1 MTIKRKYAAVW
12 PVAIIV
18 ALAPCPALPQS
29 AAVPA
34 VNAESE
40 DVIDLSEEAAGLGNE
55 VNGDIDSSNGV
66 GAVNTDDAP
75 IELTDEIEYLDPEG
89 ALEKMPVLT
98 QFVEAKYP
106 DSLIK
111 SGIEGAVLLE
121 LLVSETGAVDSAAVV
136 RPLHPALDASALNA
150 ARKFKFSP
158 ARALDGEAVAVM
170 LQYEYRFSLRD
181 VVTAPKS
188 YVNLSGTLVE
198 RGTRRPVADAL
209 VVLQFADTLSDTSL
223 AVPFSLYMEQI
234 GSIEGQAW
242 EDSRLAVTTDSVGA
256 FRFYSLPSGQVKVS
270 VQAPDYEPYSTNERI
285 SKSEEVKV
293 LYYVTRLDYAGY
305 ELVVYGRAEEKEVS
319 RHRISLAEVKRIPG
333 LGGDAVRVVQAMP
346 GVARPAFGG
355 TEVVVRGA
363 PSWASRYYIDGMTVP
378 LLYHMSGL
386 TAIYP
391 SDALDGVDFYPGG
404 FSSRYG
410 GAVAGVIEMNT
421 RKPKTDRLQG
431 YADFSMLAGALFFEG
446 PVNERISFM
455 VSGRRY
461 FAGDLLR
468 LYFDISDPKHTSIS
482 MAPFYWD
489 YLLRTDVEINS
500 NHRLSVSMIG
510 SRDSI
515 GVFIP
520 SMNRGSSEIDG
531 QLDEMNMMVMFHTLT
546 AGLSSR
552 VSDKWTNTLRLS
564 GTYIANNTSAFG
576 FADIKEKPLLG
587 HLRDQATFTAS
598 DALTVNI
605 GADIEVLNEN
615 MELEF
620 TGGQNL
626 ILRTTFENQLYG
638 IVGGYANVEWKPVE
652 KLLLIPGI
660 RYDYYPELDYGGS
673 ALPAFWDYGA
683 EDGRRGWSGEPS
695 LRISGRYRLT
705 DKHTLKAATGTY
717 SQTPEPMGLSTHED
731 FGSPDLPSTKAAHY
745 IAGFEW
751 QISDLI
757 SLDAQTY
764 FNRIWDVARSYSA
777 IDDYDPTLEIQRRYF
792 SDGKQ
797 RMYGLELML
806 RHSRSEKFFGW
817 ISYTLAR
824 SETWSNRDGMY
835 ILSSR
840 DEPHNLQ
847 LLGSW
852 RLKKNWEI
860 GGRMR
865 FVSGKPT
872 SPIVAT
878 VENENSKNIRPVYGE
893 RNTERQDPFL
903 QLDMRVD
910 KKKIYKKF
918 ILTYYVDLQNLLW
931 PLYKSPELTYYNYNY
946 TEKQKI
952 SMIPLAAAGVRA
964 EF

>member
-1 MTIKRKYAAVW
+1 MNTKPRKKAIWPIALLAVITLTF
-12 PVAIIV
+12 AS
-18 ALAPCPALPQS
+18 APALSQS
-29 AAVPA
+29 APATAVS
-34 VNAESE
+34 AESE
-40 DVIDLSEEAAGLGNE
+40 AVIDLSEEPIDLGE
-55 VNGDIDSSNGV
+55 
-66 GAVNTDDAP
+66 
-75 IELTDEIEYLDPEG
+75 EIEYLDPEG

-98 QFVEAKYP
+98 HFVEAKYP
-106 DSLIK
+106 GNLIK

-136 RPLHPALDASALNA
+136 RPLHPALDASALAA

-158 ARALDGEAVAVM
+158 ARALGGEAVAVM

-181 VVTAPKS
+181 VITVPKS
-188 YVNLSGTLVE
+188 YVNFSGTVTE

-209 VVLQFADTLSDTSL
+209 VALQVVDTLSDTVLSM
-223 AVPFSLYMEQI
+223 PFSLYMEQI
-234 GSIEGQAW
+234 GAIEGQSW
-242 EDSRLAVTTDSVGA
+242 EDSRLVVTTDSVGA
-256 FRFYSLPSGQVKVS
+256 FRFYSLPSGRVKVS
-270 VQAPDYEPYSTNERI
+270 VQAPDYEPYSTYENI
-285 SKSEEVKV
+285 SKLEEVKV
-293 LYYVTRLDYAGY
+293 LYFITRLDYADY
-305 ELVVYGRAEEKEVS
+305 ELVVYGKAEEKEVS
-319 RHRISLAEVKRIPG
+319 RHRISMAEVKRVPG

-378 LLYHMSGL
+378 MLYHMSGA

-421 RKPKTDRLQG
+421 RNPKTDRLHG
-431 YADFSMLAGALFFEG
+431 YAEPSMLSGALFLEG
-446 PVNERISFM
+446 PVNEKVSFM
-455 VSGRRY
+455 ASGRRY
-461 FAGDLLR
+461 FAGDLLS
-468 LYFDISDPKHTSIS
+468 LYFEISDPKHTSIS

-489 YLLRTDVEINS
+489 YLLRADAVINKD
-500 NHRLSVSMIG
+500 HRISVSMLG

-520 SMNRGSSEIDG
+520 AMDRGSSEIDG
-531 QLDEMNMMVMFHTLT
+531 QLDEMTMMTTFHTLT

-552 VSDKWTNTLRLS
+552 INSKWSNALRLS
-564 GTYIANNTSAFG
+564 GTYVAQNTSAFG
-576 FADIKEKPLLG
+576 FADMEERPLLG
-587 HLRDQATFTAS
+587 HLRDQVIYTAN
-598 DALTVNI
+598 DAVTVNI
-605 GADIEVLNEN
+605 GADIEMINEN
-615 MELEF
+615 LNVAF

-626 ILRTTFENQLYG
+626 ILRTTIEDQKYG
-638 IVGGYANVEWKPVE
+638 IVGGYVNVEWKPVD
-652 KLLLIPGI
+652 KLLLIPGV
-660 RYDYYPELDYGGS
+660 RYDYYPELNYEGS
-673 ALPAFWDYGA
+673 LLPAFWDYGFM
-683 EDGRRGWSGEPS
+683 DNHRGWSGEPS
-695 LRISGRYRLT
+695 FRISGRYQLT
-705 DKHTLKAATGTY
+705 DKYTLKAATGTY
-717 SQTPEPMGLSTHED
+717 SQTPEPMGLVVHKD

-751 QISDLI
+751 QINDLI
-757 SLDAQTY
+757 NLDAQTY
-764 FNRIWDVARSYSA
+764 FNNIWDVARSYSGSV
-777 IDDYDPTLEIQRRYF
+777 DYNPDLEVQRRYF

-817 ISYTLAR
+817 VSYTLAR
-824 SETWSNRDGMY
+824 SEAWSKRDGKY

-852 RLKKNWEI
+852 RLKNNWEA
-860 GGRMR
+860 GTRVR

-878 VENENSKNIRPVYGE
+878 VESENGKYISAVYGE
-893 RNTERQDPFL
+893 RNSTRQDPFF
-903 QLDMRVD
+903 QVDARVD
-910 KKKIYKKF
+910 KKVIFDKF
-918 ILTYYVDLQNLLW
+918 ILTYYVDFQNLLW
-931 PLYKSPELTYYNYNY
+931 LLYKSPELTYYNYNY

-952 SMIPLAAAGVRA
+952 SMIPLAAVGIRL

>member
-1 MTIKRKYAAVW
+1 MKQLKAPALTAAI
-12 PVAIIV
+12 AAALTLI
-18 ALAPCPALPQS
+18 LAPFPASPQS
-29 AAVPA
+29 APVPT
-34 VNAESE
+34 VSGEAEGA
-40 DVIDLSEEAAGLGNE
+40 IDL
-55 VNGDIDSSNGV
+55 GDE
-66 GAVNTDDAP
+66 AP
-75 IELTDEIEYLDPEG
+75 IELMEEIEYLDAEG
-89 ALEKMPVLT
+89 ALEKMPTLT

-121 LLVSETGAVDSAAVV
+121 LLVSEAGAVDSAAVV
-136 RPLHPALDASALNA
+136 RPLHPVLDASALA
-150 ARKFKFSP
+150 AVRKFKFSP
-158 ARALDGEAVAVM
+158 ARAIGGEAVAVM

-181 VVTAPKS
+181 VVTAPKT
-188 YVNLSGTLVE
+188 YVNLSGTVIE

-223 AVPFSLYMEQI
+223 TVPFSIYMEQI
-234 GSIEGQAW
+234 GAIEGQSW
-242 EDSRLAVTTDSVGA
+242 EDSRLAVTTDSVGR
-256 FRFYSLPSGQVKVS
+256 FRFYSLPSGEVKVS
-270 VQAPDYEPYSTNERI
+270 IQAPDYEQYSTTESI
-285 SKSEEVKV
+285 SKLEEVKV
-293 LYYVTRLDYAGY
+293 LYYAMRLDYSGY
-305 ELVVYGRAEEKEVS
+305 ELVVYGKAEEKEVS

-378 LLYHMSGL
+378 LLYHMSGAA
-386 TAIYP
+386 AIYP

-431 YADFSMLAGALFFEG
+431 YVDFSMLTGALFFEG
-446 PVNERISFM
+446 PITDKVSFM
-455 VSGRRY
+455 ASGRRY
-461 FAGDLLR
+461 FAGDLLK
-468 LYFDISDPKHTSIS
+468 LYFDMSDPEHTSIS
-482 MAPFYWD
+482 MAPYYWD
-489 YLLRTDVEINS
+489 YLLRTDVDINKD
-500 NHRLSVSMIG
+500 HHLSVSIIG

-520 SMNRGSSEIDG
+520 AMDRGSSEIDG
-531 QLDEMNMMVMFHTLT
+531 QLDEMTMMLTFHTLT

-552 VSDKWTNTLRLS
+552 INDKWTNTLRLS
-564 GTYIANNTSAFG
+564 GTYMAQNTAAFG
-576 FADIKEKPLLG
+576 FADIQERPLFG
-587 HLRDQATFTAS
+587 HLRNQVTFTAN
-598 DALTVNI
+598 DAVTVNV
-605 GADIEVLNEN
+605 GADVELLNEN
-615 MELEF
+615 LDMEFVSGL
-620 TGGQNL
+620 GINVPL
-626 ILRTTFENQLYG
+626 TFEDQLYG
-638 IVGGYANVEWKPVE
+638 IVGGYANVEWKPID

-673 ALPAFWDYGA
+673 MLPAFWDYGA
-683 EDGRRGWSGEPS
+683 EDGKRGWSGEPS
-695 LRISGRYRLT
+695 LRISGRYQLS
-705 DKHTLKAATGTY
+705 DKYTLKAATGTY
-717 SQTPEPMGLSTHED
+717 SQTPEPMGMTTHEKL
-731 FGSPDLPSTKAAHY
+731 GNPDMPSTKAAHY

-751 QISDLI
+751 QINDLI

-764 FNRIWDVARSYSA
+764 FNRIWDVARSYNA
-777 IDDYDPTLEIQRRYF
+777 LDYDSARAARGEIQRRYF

-824 SETWSNRDGMY
+824 SEAWSNRDGKY

-852 RLKKNWEI
+852 RLKRNWEV

-872 SPIVAT
+872 SPIVAI

-893 RNTERQDPFL
+893 RNSERQDPFF
-903 QLDMRVD
+903 QLDLRVD
-910 KKKIYKKF
+910 KKRIHKKF
-918 ILTYYVDLQNLLW
+918 IMTYYLDMQNVLY

-952 SMIPLAAAGVRA
+952 SMIPLASAGVRA

>member
-1 MTIKRKYAAVW
+1 MNKRTSIKRSAATIRYMVIIAAVAM
-12 PVAIIV
+12 VF
-18 ALAPCPALPQS
+18 APRHVSSQS
-29 AAVPA
+29 ASVG
-34 VNAESE
+34 VAESGAA
-40 DVIDLSEEAAGLGNE
+40 VDLSEEVVDLG
-55 VNGDIDSSNGV
+55 
-66 GAVNTDDAP
+66 DAP
-75 IELTDEIEYLDPEG
+75 IELTEEIEYLDSEG
-89 ALEKMPVLT
+89 ALEKMPALT

-111 SGIEGAVLLE
+111 SGIEGTVLLE

-136 RPLHPALDASALNA
+136 RPLHPALDASALAA

-158 ARALDGEAVAVM
+158 ALALSGEAVAVM

-181 VVTAPKS
+181 VITAPKS
-188 YVNLSGTLVE
+188 YVNLSGAVIE
-198 RGTRRPVADAL
+198 RGTRKPVADAL

-223 AVPFSLYMEQI
+223 TVPFSLYMEQI
-234 GSIEGQAW
+234 GAMDGQSW
-242 EDSRLAVTTDSVGA
+242 EDSRLSVTTDSVGA

-270 VQAPDYEPYSTNERI
+270 VQAPDYEPYSTTENI
-285 SKSEEVKV
+285 SKAEEVRAQ
-293 LYYVTRLDYAGY
+293 YYVTRLDYTGY
-305 ELVVYGRAEEKEVS
+305 ELVVYGKAEEKEVS
-319 RHRISLAEVKRIPG
+319 RHRISLGEVKRVPG

-346 GVARPAFGG
+346 GVARPSFGG

-363 PSWASRYYIDGMTVP
+363 PSWASRYYIDGMVVP

-386 TAIYP
+386 NAIYP

-431 YADFSMLAGALFFEG
+431 YADLSMLTGALFLEG
-446 PVNERISFM
+446 PINEKASFM

-461 FAGDLLR
+461 FAGDLLK
-468 LYFDISDPKHTSIS
+468 LYFNVSDPEHTSIS

-489 YLLRTDVEINS
+489 YLLRADVAINKD
-500 NHRLSVSMIG
+500 HRLSVSILG

-515 GVFIP
+515 GVFFP
-520 SMNRGSSEIDG
+520 AMDRGSSEIDG
-531 QLDEMNMMVMFHTLT
+531 QLDEMTMMLTFHTLT

-552 VSDKWTNTLRLS
+552 ISDKWTNTLRLS
-564 GTYIANNTSAFG
+564 GTYMAQNTSAFG
-576 FADIKEKPLLG
+576 FADIEERPLLG
-587 HLRDQATFTAS
+587 HLRNQATFTAS
-598 DALTVNI
+598 DALTVNV
-605 GADIEVLNEN
+605 GADIELINEN
-615 MELEF
+615 MEMEF
-620 TGGQNL
+620 TNGQNM
-626 ILRTTFENQLYG
+626 IMRAAFNDQLYG
-638 IVGGYANVEWKPVE
+638 LVGGYVNVEWKPTD

-673 ALPAFWDYGA
+673 ALPAFWDYGG
-683 EDGRRGWSGEPS
+683 EDGRRGWSGEPA
-695 LRISGRYRLT
+695 LRISGRYQLT
-705 DKHTLKAATGTY
+705 DKYTLKAATGTY
-717 SQTPEPMGLSTHED
+717 TQTPEPMGQSIHED
-731 FGSPDLPSTKAAHY
+731 FGNPDLPTTKAAHY

-751 QISDLI
+751 RISDLL

-764 FNRIWDVARSYSA
+764 FNRIWDVARSYGAS
-777 IDDYDPTLEIQRRYF
+777 DFDSTLDVQRRYF

-806 RHSRSEKFFGW
+806 RHARSEKFFGW

-824 SETWSNRDGMY
+824 SEAWSNRDGKY

-878 VENENSKNIRPVYGE
+878 VESENGKSIRPVYGE
-893 RNTERQDPFL
+893 RNSTRQDPFF

-910 KKKIYKKF
+910 KKIIYDKF
-918 ILTYYVDLQNLLW
+918 ILTYYIDFQNLLW

-952 SMIPLAAAGVRA
+952 SMIPLAAAGLRA

>member
-1 MTIKRKYAAVW
+1 MNKKQFKTPVLTAAAAALTLV
-12 PVAIIV
+12 
-18 ALAPCPALPQS
+18 LAPFPASPQS
-29 AAVPA
+29 APVPA
-34 VNAESE
+34 VSGETES
-40 DVIDLSEEAAGLGNE
+40 VIDLGDE
-55 VNGDIDSSNGV
+55 V
-66 GAVNTDDAP
+66 P
-75 IELTDEIEYLDPEG
+75 IELMEEIEYLDPEG
-89 ALEKMPVLT
+89 ALEKMPALT
-98 QFVEAKYP
+98 QFVEAAYP

-111 SGIEGAVLLE
+111 AGVEGAVLLE

-136 RPLHPALDASALNA
+136 RPLHPTLDANALAA

-158 ARALDGEAVAVM
+158 AQAIGGEAVAVM

-181 VVTAPKS
+181 VAAAPKA
-188 YVNLSGTLVE
+188 YVNFSGTVVE

-234 GSIEGQAW
+234 NNIEGQSW
-242 EDSRLAVTTDSVGA
+242 EDSRLAVTTDSAGA
-256 FRFYSLPSGQVKVS
+256 FRFYSLPSGQVKIGI
-270 VQAPDYEPYSTNERI
+270 QAPDYEPYSTTERI
-285 SKSEEVKV
+285 SKSEEVKA
-293 LYYVTRLDYAGY
+293 LYYITRLDYTGY
-305 ELVVYGRAEEKEVS
+305 ELVVYGKAEEKEVS
-319 RHRISLAEVKRIPG
+319 RHRISLSEVKRIPG

-346 GVARPAFGG
+346 GVARPSFGG

-363 PSWASRYYIDGMTVP
+363 PSWASRYYIDGMNVP
-378 LLYHMSGL
+378 LLYHMSGT

-431 YADFSMLAGALFFEG
+431 YADFSMLTGALFLEG
-446 PVNERISFM
+446 PVNEKVSFM
-455 VSGRRY
+455 ASGRRY
-461 FAGDLLR
+461 FAGDILK
-468 LYFDISDPKHTSIS
+468 LYFDISDPERTSIS

-489 YLLRTDVEINS
+489 YLLRADADLDKN
-500 NHRLSVSMIG
+500 NHLSVSILG

-520 SMNRGSSEIDG
+520 SMDRGSSEIDG
-531 QLDEMNMMVMFHTLT
+531 QLDEMTMMLTFHTLT

-552 VSDKWTNTLRLS
+552 ISDKWTNTLRLS
-564 GTYIANNTSAFG
+564 GTYIAQNMSAFG
-576 FADIKEKPLLG
+576 FASIKERPLIG
-587 HLRDQATFTAS
+587 HLRNQATFIAN
-598 DALTVNI
+598 DAATVNI
-605 GADIEVLNEN
+605 GADVELLYEN
-615 MELEF
+615 MEMEF
-620 TGGQNL
+620 TSGQNMNVP
-626 ILRTTFENQLYG
+626 ITFKDQLFG
-638 IVGGYANVEWKPVE
+638 IVGGYVNVEWKPTD

-673 ALPAFWDYGA
+673 LLPAFWDYGA

-705 DKHTLKAATGTY
+705 DRYTIKAATGTY
-717 SQTPEPMGLSTHED
+717 SQTPEPMGMTTHKD
-731 FGSPDLPSTKAAHY
+731 LGNPDMPATKAAHY

-751 QISDLI
+751 EITDLV

-764 FNRIWDVARSYSA
+764 FNHIWDVARSYSGA
-777 IDDYDPTLEIQRRYF
+777 IDYNPDLEIQRRYF
-792 SDGKQ
+792 SDGRQ

-824 SETWSNRDGMY
+824 SEAWSKRDGKY

-852 RLKKNWEI
+852 RLKKNWEA

-878 VENENSKNIRPVYGE
+878 VESENGKNISAVYGE
-893 RNTERQDPFL
+893 RNSTRQDPFF

-910 KKKIYKKF
+910 KKVIYNKF
-918 ILTYYVDLQNLLW
+918 ILTYYVDMQNVLW

-952 SMIPLAAAGVRA
+952 SMIPLAAAGVRV

>member
-1 MTIKRKYAAVW
+1 MNPKQPQKAFW
-12 PVAIIV
+12 PVAIAAAV
-18 ALAPCPALPQS
+18 TLTLAPAPVLSQNAPAP
-29 AAVPA
+29 AAGT
-34 VNAESE
+34 ESE
-40 DVIDLSEEAAGLGNE
+40 AVIDLSEEAIDLG
-55 VNGDIDSSNGV
+55 
-66 GAVNTDDAP
+66 
-75 IELTDEIEYLDPEG
+75 DEIEYLDPEG
-89 ALEKMPVLT
+89 ALEKMPALT

-111 SGIEGAVLLE
+111 SGIEGVVLLE

-136 RPLHPALDASALNA
+136 RPLHPALDASALAA
-150 ARKFKFSP
+150 ARKFIFSP
-158 ARALDGEAVAVM
+158 AQANGGEAVAVM

-188 YVNLSGTLVE
+188 YVNLSGALVE
-198 RGTRRPVADAL
+198 RGTRRPIADAL
-209 VVLQFADTLSDTSL
+209 VVLQFADTLADTSL

-234 GSIEGQAW
+234 GAIEGQSW
-242 EDSRLAVTTDSVGA
+242 EDSRLVATTDSVGA
-256 FRFYSLPSGQVKVS
+256 FKFYSLPSGQVKVS
-270 VQAPDYEPYSTNERI
+270 VKAPDYEPYSTDERI
-285 SKSEEVKV
+285 STLEEVKV
-293 LYYVTRLDYAGY
+293 LYYVTRLDYADY
-305 ELVVYGRAEEKEVS
+305 ELVVYGKAEEKEVS
-319 RHRISLAEVKRIPG
+319 RHRISLAEVKRVPG

-346 GVARPAFGG
+346 GVARPSFGG

-363 PSWASRYYIDGMTVP
+363 PSWASRYYIDGISVP
-378 LLYHMSGL
+378 MLYHMSGM

-421 RKPKTDRLQG
+421 RKPKIDRLQG
-431 YADFSMLAGALFFEG
+431 YADFSMLTGALFLEG
-446 PVNERISFM
+446 PINDKVSFIA
-455 VSGRRY
+455 SGRRY
-461 FAGDLLR
+461 FAGDLLS

-482 MAPFYWD
+482 MAPYYWD
-489 YLLRTDVEINS
+489 YLLRTDADIDK
-500 NHRLSVSMIG
+500 NHHLSVSILG

-520 SMNRGSSEIDG
+520 TMDRGSSEIDG
-531 QLDEMNMMVMFHTLT
+531 QLDEMTMMVTFHTLT

-552 VSDKWTNTLRLS
+552 ISGKWTNTLRLS
-564 GTYIANNTSAFG
+564 GTYVAQNTSAFG
-576 FADIKEKPLLG
+576 FASIRERPLLG
-587 HLRDQATFTAS
+587 HLRNQATFTAS
-598 DALTVNI
+598 DELTVNV
-605 GADIEVLNEN
+605 GADIELINEN
-615 MELEF
+615 MDMEF

-626 ILRTTFENQLYG
+626 ILRTSFKDQLYG
-638 IVGGYANVEWKPVE
+638 LVGGYANVEWKPVD

-673 ALPAFWDYGA
+673 AFPAFWDYGI

-695 LRISGRYRLT
+695 LRISGRYQLT
-705 DKHTLKAATGTY
+705 DKYTLKAATGTY
-717 SQTPEPMGLSTHED
+717 SQTPEPMGLSIHKD
-731 FGSPDLPSTKAAHY
+731 FGNPDLPSTKAAHY

-764 FNRIWDVARSYSA
+764 FNRIWDVARSYGA
-777 IDDYDPTLEIQRRYF
+777 LDYDSTLDIQRRYF
-792 SDGKQ
+792 SDGRQ

-806 RHSRSEKFFGW
+806 RHARSEKFFGW

-824 SETWSNRDGMY
+824 SEAWSNREGKY
-835 ILSSR
+835 TLSGR
-840 DEPHNLQ
+840 DEPHNFQ

-852 RLKKNWEI
+852 RLKKNWEV

-878 VENENSKNIRPVYGE
+878 VENENSKRISPVYGE
-893 RNTERQDPFL
+893 RNTTRQDPFF

-910 KKKIYKKF
+910 KKIIYDKF
-918 ILTYYVDLQNLLW
+918 ILTYYVDFQNLLW

>member
-1 MTIKRKYAAVW
+1 MNTKQLKTALW
-12 PVAIIV
+12 PVALTAAIAVI
-18 ALAPCPALPQS
+18 LAPLPASSQNAP
-29 AAVPA
+29 AHAA
-34 VNAESE
+34 VNAEAE
-40 DVIDLSEEAAGLGNE
+40 AAIDLSDE
-55 VNGDIDSSNGV
+55 
-66 GAVNTDDAP
+66 AP

-136 RPLHPALDASALNA
+136 RPLHPALDASALDA

-158 ARALDGEAVAVM
+158 ARAIGGEAVAVM
-170 LQYEYRFSLRD
+170 LQYEYRFSLRE
-181 VVTAPKS
+181 VVTAPKT
-188 YVNLSGTLVE
+188 YVNLSGTVIE

-209 VVLQFADTLSDTSL
+209 VVLQFVDTLSDSSL

-234 GSIEGQAW
+234 GAIEGQSW
-242 EDSRLAVTTDSVGA
+242 EDSRLAATTDSVGR
-256 FRFYSLPSGQVKVS
+256 FKFYSLPSGQVKVS
-270 VQAPDYEPYSTNERI
+270 IQAPDYESYSTTENI
-285 SKSEEVKV
+285 SKLEEVKA
-293 LYYVTRLDYAGY
+293 LYYVMRLDYSGY
-305 ELVVYGRAEEKEVS
+305 ELVVYGKAEEKEVS

-378 LLYHMSGL
+378 LLYHMSGAA
-386 TAIYP
+386 AIYP

-431 YADFSMLAGALFFEG
+431 YVDFSMLTGALFFEG
-446 PVNERISFM
+446 PITDKVSFM
-455 VSGRRY
+455 ASGRRY
-461 FAGDLLR
+461 FAGDLLSI
-468 LYFDISDPKHTSIS
+468 YFEHSDPEHTSIS
-482 MAPFYWD
+482 MAPYYWD
-489 YLLRTDVEINS
+489 YLLRTDVAINK
-500 NHRLSVSMIG
+500 NHHLSVSIIG

-520 SMNRGSSEIDG
+520 AMDRGSSEIDG
-531 QLDEMNMMVMFHTLT
+531 QLDEMTMMLTFHTLT

-552 VSDKWTNTLRLS
+552 INDKWTNMLRLS
-564 GTYIANNTSAFG
+564 GTYIAQNTAAFG
-576 FADIKEKPLLG
+576 FADIQERPLLG
-587 HLRDQATFTAS
+587 HLRNQVTFTAN
-598 DALTVNI
+598 DAVTVNV
-605 GADIEVLNEN
+605 GADIELLNEN
-615 MELEF
+615 MEMDF

-626 ILRTTFENQLYG
+626 IMRTKFENQLYG
-638 IVGGYANVEWKPVE
+638 IVAGYVNVEWKPID

-673 ALPAFWDYGA
+673 VLPAFWDYGT
-683 EDGRRGWSGEPS
+683 EDGKRGWSGEPS
-695 LRISGRYRLT
+695 LRISGRYQLS
-705 DKHTLKAATGTY
+705 DKYTLKAATGTY
-717 SQTPEPMGLSTHED
+717 SQTPEPMGIVIHED
-731 FGSPDLPSTKAAHY
+731 FGNLDLPSTKAAHY

-751 QISDLI
+751 QITDLI

-764 FNRIWDVARSYSA
+764 FNRIWDVARSYNGA
-777 IDDYDPTLEIQRRYF
+777 LDYDSARAARGEIQRRYF

-824 SETWSNRDGMY
+824 SEAWSNRDGKY

-852 RLKKNWEI
+852 RLKRNWEL

-893 RNTERQDPFL
+893 RNTERQDPFF
-903 QLDMRVD
+903 QLDLRVD
-910 KKKIYKKF
+910 KKRIHKKF
-918 ILTYYVDLQNLLW
+918 IMTYYLDLQNVLY

-946 TEKQKI
+946 TEKQKV
-952 SMIPLAAAGVRA
+952 SMIPMASAGVRA

>member
-1 MTIKRKYAAVW
+1 MNTKQLKTALR
-12 PVAIIV
+12 PV
-18 ALAPCPALPQS
+18 ALAAVIVTLAVFPASPQNAPVPSVS
-29 AAVPA
+29 A
-34 VNAESE
+34 ELE
-40 DVIDLSEEAAGLGNE
+40 GVIDL
-55 VNGDIDSSNGV
+55 GDE
-66 GAVNTDDAP
+66 AP
-75 IELTDEIEYLDPEG
+75 IELMEEIEYLDPDG

-98 QFVEAKYP
+98 QFVEANYP

-111 SGIEGAVLLE
+111 SGVEGAVLLE

-136 RPLHPALDASALNA
+136 RPLHPALDANALAA

-158 ARALDGEAVAVM
+158 AQAIGGEAVAVM
-170 LQYEYRFSLRD
+170 LQYEYRFSLRAA
-181 VVTAPKS
+181 VTAPQT
-188 YVNLSGTLVE
+188 YVNLSGTAIE
-198 RGTRRPVADAL
+198 RGTRRPIADAL
-209 VVLQFADTLSDTSL
+209 VVLQFVDTLSDTSL
-223 AVPFSLYMEQI
+223 AMPFSLYMEQI
-234 GSIEGQAW
+234 NNIGGQSW
-242 EDSRLAVTTDSVGA
+242 EESRLAVTTDSAGA

-270 VQAPDYEPYSTNERI
+270 IQAPDYEPYSTTERI
-285 SKSEEVKV
+285 SKLEEVKV
-293 LYYVTRLDYAGY
+293 LYYVTRLDYTDY
-305 ELVVYGRAEEKEVS
+305 ELVVYGKAEEKEVS

-346 GVARPAFGG
+346 GVARPSFGG

-378 LLYHMSGL
+378 LLYHMSGAE
-386 TAIYP
+386 AIYP

-431 YADFSMLAGALFFEG
+431 YADLSMLTGALFFEG
-446 PVNERISFM
+446 PINEKVSFM
-455 VSGRRY
+455 ASGRRY
-461 FAGDLLR
+461 FAGDILK
-468 LYFDISDPKHTSIS
+468 LYFDISDPEHTSIS

-489 YLLRTDVEINS
+489 YLLRVDAALDKN
-500 NHRLSVSMIG
+500 NHLSVSILG

-520 SMNRGSSEIDG
+520 SMDRGSSEIDG
-531 QLDEMNMMVMFHTLT
+531 QLDEMTMMLTFHTLT

-552 VSDKWTNTLRLS
+552 ISDKWTNTLRLS
-564 GTYIANNTSAFG
+564 GTYIAQNMSAFG
-576 FADIKEKPLLG
+576 FANIQERPLIG
-587 HLRDQATFTAS
+587 HLRNQATFVAN
-598 DALTVNI
+598 DAVTVNI
-605 GADIEVLNEN
+605 GADVELLNEN
-615 MELEF
+615 MEMEF
-620 TGGQNL
+620 AGGQNL
-626 ILRTTFENQLYG
+626 NWPITFKDQIYG
-638 IVGGYANVEWKPVE
+638 VVGGYANVEWKPTD
-652 KLLLIPGI
+652 KLLLIPGV

-673 ALPAFWDYGA
+673 MLPAFWDYGF
-683 EDGRRGWSGEPS
+683 EDNRRGLSGEPS
-695 LRISGRYRLT
+695 LRISGRYQLT
-705 DKHTLKAATGTY
+705 DKYTLKAATGTY
-717 SQTPEPMGLSTHED
+717 SQTPEPMGMTTHEVL
-731 FGSPDLPSTKAAHY
+731 GNPDMPSTKAAHY

-751 QISDLI
+751 QITDLV

-764 FNRIWDVARSYSA
+764 FNSIWDVARSYDA
-777 IDDYDPTLEIQRRYF
+777 TIDYDPDREVQRRYF
-792 SDGKQ
+792 SDGRQ

-824 SETWSNRDGMY
+824 SEMYSKREGKY

-852 RLKKNWEI
+852 RLKKNWEV

-878 VENENSKNIRPVYGE
+878 VESENGKRIRPVYGE
-893 RNTERQDPFL
+893 LNTTRQDPFF

-910 KKKIYKKF
+910 KKVIYNKF
-918 ILTYYVDLQNLLW
+918 ILTYYVDLQNVLW

-952 SMIPLAAAGVRA
+952 SMIPLAAVGVRA